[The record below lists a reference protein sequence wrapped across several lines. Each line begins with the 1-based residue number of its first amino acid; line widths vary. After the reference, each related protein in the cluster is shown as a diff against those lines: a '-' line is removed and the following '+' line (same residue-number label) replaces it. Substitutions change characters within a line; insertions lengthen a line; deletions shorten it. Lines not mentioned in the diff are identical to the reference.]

1 MLELESINLTYNRG
15 TADEVVA
22 LQNLSLTMPAGQFAT
37 VVGTNGAGK
46 SSMIQTIAGTA
57 RPTRGRVRLG
67 GKDVTRMPDHRR
79 AGLIG
84 RVFDDPRAGTA
95 PELSIADNLA
105 LALARGKR
113 RGLRLALTSRR
124 RASMREHLAGLGL
137 GLENRLDDRAGLL
150 SAGQRQSLTMIMASL
165 TAPDVL
171 LLDEHIAA
179 LDPHTTRTVL
189 GITTELVR
197 ELGCTTL
204 MITHNMEHALALGD
218 RLLVMSKGAVIA
230 DFMGDAKR
238 ELDVDTVIATI
249 AGVGESLADRTLL
262 VERTAE

>member
-1 MLELESINLTYNRG
+1 MLELDAVNLTYNRG

-22 LQNLSLTMPAGQFAT
+22 LRNLTLAMPSGQFAT

-46 SSMIQTIAGTA
+46 SSMVQTIAGTA
-57 RPTRGRVRLG
+57 RPTRGTVRLAG
-67 GKDVTRMPDHRR
+67 RDVTRMPDYRR

-105 LALARGKR
+105 LAMARGRR
-113 RGLRLALTSRR
+113 RGLRLALTGTRR
-124 RASMREHLAGLGL
+124 TAMRDHLARLGL
-137 GLENRLDDRAGLL
+137 GLEDRLNDRAGLL

-165 TAPDVL
+165 TAPSVL

-189 GITTELVR
+189 GITTDLVR
-197 ELGCTTL
+197 DLGCTTL
-204 MITHNMEHALALGD
+204 MITHNMEHAVTLGD
-218 RLLVMSKGAVIA
+218 RLLVMSKGGIIA
-230 DFMGDAKR
+230 DFAGEEKR
-238 ELDVDTVIATI
+238 RLDVETVIAKI
-249 AGVGESLADRTLL
+249 AGLGDSLSDRTLL
-262 VERTAE
+262 TERTSR